1 MSAHSPFPHLSL
13 AGEENRSERTQ
24 RLQNAV
30 EAIGAIV
37 RILWPADLLSGPDP
51 DAVQWTKA
59 LVGLHEAEGDLVVT
73 WSDEDH
79 WEKYAAVVELA
90 WRAVGHESG
99 SVLHENADPDDLGLA
114 TAQGML

>member
-30 EAIGAIV
+30 EAMGAV
-37 RILWPADLLSGPDP
+37 LRILWPGDLLSGPDP

-73 WSDEDH
+73 WSDELDF
-79 WEKYAAVVELA
+79 ARFVTL
-90 WRAVGHESG
+90 
-99 SVLHENADPDDLGLA
+99 
-114 TAQGML
+114 